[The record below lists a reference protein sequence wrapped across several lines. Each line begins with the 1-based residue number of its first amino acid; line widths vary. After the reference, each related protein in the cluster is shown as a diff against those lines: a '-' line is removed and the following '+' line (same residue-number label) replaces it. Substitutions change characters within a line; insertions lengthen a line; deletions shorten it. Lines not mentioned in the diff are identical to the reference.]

1 VPTYRAY
8 HLAADGHFVRVTE
21 LECRN
26 DSEAIS
32 EAQLIEN
39 DNGLELWIAK
49 RMVRAFPPLDLSS
62 VGAPQ
67 DRSDGAAELDQR
79 AMD

>member
-8 HLAADGHFVRVTE
+8 HLAADGHFVHVTE

-62 VGAPQ
+62 VSAPR
-67 DRSDGAAELDQR
+67 DRPDGAGELDQR